1 VNGVPNQQKAL
12 EFLQAAVR
20 NDAELMPVI
29 RKALEECTQMVSTKE
44 AEFQANMAPTMA
56 GEKACRP
63 HSGFLLTCVY
73 GNMFK
78 VSQNFSII
86 FKQIS
91 KDLIVSL
98 QNCPASKWTSGK

>member
-29 RKALEECTQMVSTKE
+29 RKALEECTQMVSAKE
-44 AEFQANMAPTMA
+44 AEFQANMASTMA

-63 HSGFLLTCVY
+63 QSGFLLTCVY
-73 GNMFK
+73 GNIFK
-78 VSQNFSII
+78 VSQSFSII
-86 FKQIS
+86 FKQI
-91 KDLIVSL
+91 KYRLNCLITELPS
-98 QNCPASKWTSGK
+98 QQMDER